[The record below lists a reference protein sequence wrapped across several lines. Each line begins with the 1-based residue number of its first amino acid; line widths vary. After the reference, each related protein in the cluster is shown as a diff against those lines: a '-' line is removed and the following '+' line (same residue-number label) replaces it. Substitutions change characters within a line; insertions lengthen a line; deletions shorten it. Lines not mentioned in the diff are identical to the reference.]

1 MISGINS
8 SSVLASGNL
17 NVLKKAMDTEE
28 TLMNS
33 LLNGM
38 QGATASMQTQA
49 TPAPQAPSA
58 PQSAS
63 QLDIMA

>member
-17 NVLKKAMDTEE
+17 SVLKKAMDTEE
-28 TLMNS
+28 NLMNS
-33 LLNGM
+33 LLSGM
-38 QGATASMQTQA
+38 QGASASMQTQA
-49 TPAPQAPSA
+49 TPAPQAPQVSA
-58 PQSAS
+58 PTS